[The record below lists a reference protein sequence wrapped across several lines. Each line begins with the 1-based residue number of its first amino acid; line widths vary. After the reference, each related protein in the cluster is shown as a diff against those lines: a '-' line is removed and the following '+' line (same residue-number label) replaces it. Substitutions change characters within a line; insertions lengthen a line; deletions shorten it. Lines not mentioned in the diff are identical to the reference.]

1 MPIHAEEDCAVGAI
15 YSVLERRREP
25 GWNFGHNP
33 GRPNAGLVLIL
44 EGQMRLEQG
53 GTRTSHGPDSV
64 IYLRKGL
71 CYQIAVEGTGMLHFL
86 VVNFELLLGGFPLE
100 PDNAVALAGE
110 SARRARSWCVQ
121 MAACFE
127 TQEPLHRLRARAL
140 FQQVLY
146 EIAHARSRNHAPDHP
161 RVEAALNYLRRYYG
175 AEIGVPDVARHAGV
189 SRRALELRF
198 RKALNVTVLEALQRT
213 RLKRVCVLL
222 AESNQ
227 SVTAI
232 AAACGFSSK
241 SYLGKVFRRT
251 YRTTMTAYRAGR

>member
-64 IYLRKGL
+64 IYLQKGL

-175 AEIGVPDVARHAGV
+175 AEIGVPDVARAVGLSVTHL
-189 SRRALELRF
+189 RRLFVEQ
-198 RKALNVTVLEALQRT
+198 LNVPPHAYLQRL
-213 RLKRVCVLL
+213 RMERAKMLL
-222 AESNQ
+222 Q
-227 SVTAI
+227 GGLHSVTEV
-232 AAACGFSSK
+232 AALCGFSSVYAF
-241 SYLGKVFRRT
+241 S
-251 YRTTMTAYRAGR
+251 RAFKQEIGVPPTRWKE